1 MLADVWTPTHMH
13 RQRGPEYRV
22 RWAGSD
28 GSDDEWFSAQAVN
41 QDYPDLLFEFEN
53 RTGWHPDDKGI
64 FPSAESSFSFIAATA
79 TATAPELCE
88 PSSTKKSL
96 PQYSW
101 KSTSQPPPKM
111 TKKELDVE
119 AYEQWFELICSALD
133 LIKHKSKIR
142 N

>member
-1 MLADVWTPTHMH
+1 MEDCVVAVLEGRVH

-79 TATAPELCE
+79 TATAPEA
-88 PSSTKKSL
+88 PT
-96 PQYSW
+96 
-101 KSTSQPPPKM
+101 
-111 TKKELDVE
+111 
-119 AYEQWFELICSALD
+119 ASAPAPYTRQVGALRTHVGFGD
-133 LIKHKSKIR
+133 RRL
-142 N
+142 